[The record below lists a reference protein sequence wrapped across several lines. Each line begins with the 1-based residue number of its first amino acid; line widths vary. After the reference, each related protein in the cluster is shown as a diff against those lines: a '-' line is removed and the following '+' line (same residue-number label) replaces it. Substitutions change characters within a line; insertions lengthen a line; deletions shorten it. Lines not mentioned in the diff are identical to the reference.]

1 MFVSVYHPQSNGAVE
16 RANGVVFTSIKKCLF
31 DQKKGKWVDEL
42 PKVVWSH
49 NTSKTRATKFTP
61 FRLLYGTEAMSPEEL
76 KNQSLRATSA
86 PEGNESLEESDL
98 IELDILQAASNL
110 SKYQNETRK
119 WRDKKVVKKNISIG
133 DWVLKRRPNAEN
145 VGKIESKWDGP
156 YLVISSKRPGSYHL
170 ADSEGN
176 ELPDSWNADGLKK
189 YYI

>member
-1 MFVSVYHPQSNGAVE
+1 MTE
-16 RANGVVFTSIKKCLF
+16 
-31 DQKKGKWVDEL
+31 
-42 PKVVWSH
+42 
-49 NTSKTRATKFTP
+49 TRATKFTP
-61 FRLLYGTEAMSPEEL
+61 FRLLYDAEAMSPEEL

-86 PEGNESLEESDL
+86 PEGNDSLEESDL
-98 IELDILQAASNL
+98 IELDILQAAYNL

-176 ELPDSWNADGLKK
+176 EPPDESDIIELTSYKQPPT
-189 YYI
+189 

>member
-1 MFVSVYHPQSNGAVE
+1 MFASVYHPESNGAVE

-49 NTSKTRATKFTP
+49 NTSETRATKFTP

-86 PEGNESLEESDL
+86 PEGNEPPNASDL

-110 SKYQNETRK
+110 NKYQKETSK
-119 WRDKKVVKKNISIG
+119 WRDKKKWS
-133 DWVLKRRPNAEN
+133 RRTSLWET
-145 VGKIESKWDGP
+145 GF
-156 YLVISSKRPGSYHL
+156 SSGS
-170 ADSEGN
+170 EMQ
-176 ELPDSWNADGLKK
+176 KM
-189 YYI
+189 